1 MSGWGSAVTRQR
13 EDWPILEA
21 VVGRLG
27 KFGLGLQGISN
38 GHLFILQPYRSFAPQ
53 AGEQDL
59 FRDDHLVAENRDY

>member
-1 MSGWGSAVTRQR
+1 VKVNTCQV
-13 EDWPILEA
+13 LQ
-21 VVGRLG
+21 GRANHSSWAAPR
-27 KFGLGLQGISN
+27 GLGLQGISN